1 MTDNRLLVASV
12 ASQTSRPLSSM
23 ETPGRV
29 RKGGREDSPTNSP
42 AREALAL
49 PVAIV
54 GGGPTGMSLALA
66 LARYG
71 IQVEI
76 FDARSREEH
85 RREKRVLALSHGS
98 RQILDWLGVWNSIDT
113 TPITT
118 IHVSQQG
125 GFGRTRITAAA
136 EGLAALGYV
145 AAASSVITAL
155 DSAVQRAGL
164 VYREQTRVEN
174 VEVKD
179 AAVNILTTA
188 GNCEAA
194 LVAYA
199 EGSVG
204 EGAGIRTRNYSQH
217 AVTCLAATDEPH
229 NNQAWERFTAHG
241 PVALLPYGAQ
251 WAVVLT
257 CQSNTADTIAALD
270 DAAFVDL
277 LQKQFGQRMRF
288 ISVGPRTVFPLG
300 LRYRRSTIGPRQVW
314 LGNAAQTL
322 HPVAGQGFN
331 LALRD
336 IRQLA
341 NSLANASDAGDA
353 TVLVRHAQSRR
364 IDRRVTIGTTDTLVR
379 LFSNDNPILRHV
391 RGAGLLAL
399 DLIPPARS
407 FLARRMMFGAR
418 AFP

>member
-1 MTDNRLLVASV
+1 
-12 ASQTSRPLSSM
+12 
-23 ETPGRV
+23 
-29 RKGGREDSPTNSP
+29 
-42 AREALAL
+42 
-49 PVAIV
+49 
-54 GGGPTGMSLALA
+54 MSLALA

-85 RREKRVLALSHGS
+85 RREKRVLALSQGS
-98 RQILDWLGVWNSIDT
+98 RQILEWLGVWNSIDT

-145 AAASSVITAL
+145 APASSVITAL
-155 DSAVQRAGL
+155 ASAVQRAGL
-164 VYREQTRVEN
+164 VYREQARVEH

-179 AAVNILTTA
+179 AAVSILTSG

-204 EGAGIRTRNYSQH
+204 EGASIRTRNYRQH
-217 AVTCLAATDEPH
+217 AVTCIATTDEPH
-229 NNQAWERFTAHG
+229 HNQAWERFTAHG

-251 WAVVLT
+251 LAVVLT
-257 CQSNTADTIAALD
+257 CQSTTADTIAALD

-277 LQKQFGQRMRF
+277 LQRQFGQRMRF
-288 ISVGPRTVFPLG
+288 ISVGPRNIFPLG

-353 TVLVRHAQSRR
+353 TVLARHAQSRR
-364 IDRRVTIGTTDTLVR
+364 TDRRATIGTTDTLVR

>member
-1 MTDNRLLVASV
+1 
-12 ASQTSRPLSSM
+12 
-23 ETPGRV
+23 
-29 RKGGREDSPTNSP
+29 
-42 AREALAL
+42 
-49 PVAIV
+49 
-54 GGGPTGMSLALA
+54 MSLALG
-66 LARYG
+66 LYRCG
-71 IQVEI
+71 ISSEI
-76 FDARSREEH
+76 FDARSRDDH
-85 RREKRVLALSHGS
+85 RKEKRVLALSHGS
-98 RQILDWLGVWNSIDT
+98 RQILEWLGVWNSIDT

-125 GFGRTRITAAA
+125 GFGRTRITAAG
-136 EGLAALGYV
+136 EGLKALGYV
-145 AAASSVITAL
+145 APATSLISAL
-155 DSAVQRAGL
+155 DTAVQQAGL
-164 VYREQTRVEN
+164 IYNEQTRVEN

-179 AAVNILTTA
+179 AVVNLLTTG
-188 GNCEAA
+188 GNCAAA

-204 EGAGIRTRNYSQH
+204 EGVGIRTHNYSQH
-217 AVTCLAATDEPH
+217 AVTCIATTDAPH

-251 WAVVLT
+251 LAVVLT
-257 CQSNTADTIAALD
+257 CRSDTADTITALD

-277 LQKQFGQRMRF
+277 LQQQFGQRMRF
-288 ISVGPRTVFPLG
+288 VSVGPRTVFPLG
-300 LRYRRSTIGPRQVW
+300 LRYRRHTIGPRQVW

-341 NSLANASDAGDA
+341 NSLADVPDAGDA
-353 TVLVRHAQSRR
+353 TVLARHAQSRR
-364 IDRRVTIGTTDTLVR
+364 MDRRATIGATDTLVR
-379 LFSNDNPILRHV
+379 LFSNDNPLLRHV

-399 DLIPPARS
+399 DLVPPARS

-418 AFP
+418 AWP